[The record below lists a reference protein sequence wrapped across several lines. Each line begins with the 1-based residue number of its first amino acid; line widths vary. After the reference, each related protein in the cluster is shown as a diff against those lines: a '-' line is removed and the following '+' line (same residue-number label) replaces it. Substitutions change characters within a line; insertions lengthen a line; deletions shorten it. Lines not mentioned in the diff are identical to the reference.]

1 MNPQKR
7 FRETTYRKRLRVE
20 NFTNTI
26 EISVKNLHSKKIRLS
41 LFTNNYLTTKPMR
54 RKVTL
59 KQIAKELD
67 VSISTVSKSL
77 RDSPEISEDTR
88 LKVQAFAKLYNY
100 KPNLIALSLKN
111 KKTKTIGIIIPEIV
125 HHFFA
130 TVISGIEHVAN
141 ENGYN
146 VIVTLSDESFDKE
159 VINMEMLA
167 NGSIDGF
174 IMSLSKETQHK
185 KDFHH
190 ITEVINQGM
199 PVVMFDRVTNDI
211 LCDKVII
218 DDNLAAYEAVQSLI
232 DNGFKKIALIT
243 TVDYVSV
250 GKLRTDGYIKAL
262 KTNNIEINPELII
275 KIEDIDNCEF
285 QIEELVSNKELD
297 AIFAVNELFAVTAI
311 KAAKKTNMKVPEDI
325 SIIGFTDGII
335 SKYSS
340 PSITTVSQNG
350 IKMGGKAAK
359 MLIDRLEA
367 EQEDDEHYKTEV
379 IETHLVVRESTPTL

>member
-1 MNPQKR
+1 
-7 FRETTYRKRLRVE
+7 
-20 NFTNTI
+20 
-26 EISVKNLHSKKIRLS
+26 
-41 LFTNNYLTTKPMR
+41 MR

-88 LKVQAFAKLYNY
+88 QKVQAFAKLYNY

-141 ENGYN
+141 EHGYN

-174 IMSLSKETQHK
+174 IMSLSKETQLK

-190 ITEVINQGM
+190 IAEVINQGM

-218 DDNLAAYEAVQSLI
+218 DDNLAAYEAVQNLI
-232 DNGFKKIALIT
+232 DKGFKKIALIT

-262 KTNNIEINPELII
+262 KTNNMTVDPKLIL
-275 KIEDIDNCEF
+275 KIEDIDICDH
-285 QIEELVSNKELD
+285 QIEELITNNEID
-297 AIFAVNELFAVTAI
+297 AVFAVNELFAVTAI
-311 KAAKKTNMKVPEDI
+311 KAGKKIGLKIPEDI
-325 SIIGFTDGII
+325 SVIGFTDGII

-359 MLIDRLEA
+359 MLIERLES
-367 EQEDDEHYKTEV
+367 EEEEEEHYKTEV
-379 IETHLVVRESTPTL
+379 IETHLVLRESTPSL

>member
-1 MNPQKR
+1 
-7 FRETTYRKRLRVE
+7 
-20 NFTNTI
+20 
-26 EISVKNLHSKKIRLS
+26 
-41 LFTNNYLTTKPMR
+41 MR

-88 LKVQAFAKLYNY
+88 QKVQAFAKLYNY

-141 ENGYN
+141 EHGYN

-174 IMSLSKETQHK
+174 ILSLSKETQHK

-218 DDNLAAYEAVQSLI
+218 DDNLAAYEAVQNLI
-232 DNGFKKIALIT
+232 DKGFKKIALIT

-262 KTNNIEINPELII
+262 KTNNIAVDPKLIL
-275 KIEDIDNCEF
+275 KIEDIDICDH
-285 QIEELVSNKELD
+285 QIEELISNNEID
-297 AIFAVNELFAVTAI
+297 AVFAVNELFAVTAI
-311 KAAKKTNMKVPEDI
+311 KAAKKINLKVPEDI
-325 SIIGFTDGII
+325 AVIGFTDGII

-350 IKMGGKAAK
+350 MKMGGKAAK
-359 MLIDRLEA
+359 MLIERLES
-367 EQEDDEHYKTEV
+367 EEEEDEHYKTEV
-379 IETHLVVRESTPTL
+379 IETHLVLRESTPSL

>member
-1 MNPQKR
+1 
-7 FRETTYRKRLRVE
+7 
-20 NFTNTI
+20 
-26 EISVKNLHSKKIRLS
+26 
-41 LFTNNYLTTKPMR
+41 MR

-88 LKVQAFAKLYNY
+88 QKVQAFAKLYNY
-100 KPNLIALSLKN
+100 RPNLIALSLKN

-141 ENGYN
+141 EHGYN

-218 DDNLAAYEAVQSLI
+218 DDNLAAYEAVQNLI
-232 DNGFKKIALIT
+232 DKGFKKIALIT

-262 KTNNIEINPELII
+262 KTNNIVVDPKLIL
-275 KIEDIDNCEF
+275 KIEDIDICDH
-285 QIEELVSNKELD
+285 QIEELITNNEID
-297 AIFAVNELFAVTAI
+297 AVFAVNELFAVTAI
-311 KAAKKTNMKVPEDI
+311 KAAKKIDLKVPDDI
-325 SIIGFTDGII
+325 SVIGFTDGII

-359 MLIDRLEA
+359 MLIDRLES
-367 EQEDDEHYKTEV
+367 EEEEDEHYKTEV
-379 IETHLVVRESTPTL
+379 IETHLVLRESTPSL

>member
-1 MNPQKR
+1 MK
-7 FRETTYRKRLRVE
+7 
-20 NFTNTI
+20 
-26 EISVKNLHSKKIRLS
+26 
-41 LFTNNYLTTKPMR
+41 

-77 RDSPEISEDTR
+77 RDSSEISEDTR
-88 LKVQAFAKLYNY
+88 QKVQAFAKLYNY
-100 KPNLIALSLKN
+100 KPNNIALSLKN
-111 KKTKTIGIIIPEIV
+111 RKSKTICIIIPEII

-130 TVISGIEHVAN
+130 TVISGVEHVAN
-141 ENGYN
+141 KKGYN
-146 VIVTLSDESFDKE
+146 VIVCLSDESFDKE

-174 IMSLSKETQHK
+174 IMSLSKETQQK
-185 KDFHH
+185 RDFHH

-218 DDNLAAYEAVQSLI
+218 DDNLAAFNATQYLI
-232 DNGFKKIALIT
+232 DKGYKKIALIT

-250 GKLRTDGYIKAL
+250 GKLRTEGYSKAL
-262 KTNNIEINPELII
+262 KNNDIAVDENLIL
-275 KIEDIDNCEF
+275 KIEDTDNFESH
-285 QIEELVSNKELD
+285 IESLISNNEID
-297 AIFAVNELFAVTAI
+297 AIFAVNEIFAVTAI
-311 KAAKKTNMKVPEDI
+311 KTATRLGKKVPNDL

-340 PSITTVSQNG
+340 PSITTVGQNG
-350 IKMGGKAAK
+350 VKMGEKAAV
-359 MLIDRLEA
+359 MLIEKLEIEEEDYE
-367 EQEDDEHYKTEV
+367 EQYKTEV
-379 IETHLVVRESTPTL
+379 IETELIERESTI

>member
-1 MNPQKR
+1 ML
-7 FRETTYRKRLRVE
+7 TE
-20 NFTNTI
+20 NVFVLKTFCILYLFKTKI
-26 EISVKNLHSKKIRLS
+26 HRIKKYSYLYSEICFYPILQMK
-41 LFTNNYLTTKPMR
+41 

-77 RDSPEISEDTR
+77 RNSLEISEDTR
-88 LKVQAFAKLYNY
+88 QKVQAFAKLYNY
-100 KPNLIALSLKN
+100 KPNNIALSLKN
-111 KKTKTIGIIIPEIV
+111 KKTKTICIIIPEII

-130 TVISGIEHVAN
+130 TVISGVENVAN

-146 VIVTLSDESFDKE
+146 VLVCLSDESFDKE

-174 IMSLSKETQHK
+174 IMSLSKETQQK

-190 ITEVINQGM
+190 IIEVINQGM

-218 DDNLAAYEAVQSLI
+218 DDNLAAFNATQFLI
-232 DNGFKKIALIT
+232 DKGLKKTALIT
-243 TVDYVSV
+243 TIDYVSV
-250 GKLRTDGYIKAL
+250 GKLRTEGYIKAL
-262 KTNNIEINPELII
+262 KNNDLLVDENLIL
-275 KIEDIDNCEF
+275 KIEDTENFEDSIA
-285 QIEELVSNKELD
+285 ELLNNNPDLE

-311 KAAKKTNMKVPEDI
+311 KTANKLGKKVPEDL
-325 SIIGFTDGII
+325 SVIGFTDGII

-350 IKMGGKAAK
+350 VKMGGKAAK
-359 MLIDRLEA
+359 MLIERLEA
-367 EQEDDEHYKTEV
+367 KEEDDEQYRTEV
-379 IETHLVVRESTPTL
+379 IETELVERESTLQFNSKNK

>member
-1 MNPQKR
+1 
-7 FRETTYRKRLRVE
+7 
-20 NFTNTI
+20 
-26 EISVKNLHSKKIRLS
+26 
-41 LFTNNYLTTKPMR
+41 MR

-77 RDSPEISEDTR
+77 RDSTEISEDTR
-88 LKVQAFAKLYNY
+88 QKVQAFAKLYNY
-100 KPNLIALSLKN
+100 KPNNIALSLKN
-111 KKTKTIGIIIPEIV
+111 RKSKTICIIIPEII

-130 TVISGIEHVAN
+130 TVISGVEHIAN
-141 ENGYN
+141 KKGYN
-146 VIVTLSDESFDKE
+146 VIVCLSDESFDKE

-174 IMSLSKETQHK
+174 IMSLSKETQQK
-185 KDFHH
+185 RDFHH

-218 DDNLAAYEAVQSLI
+218 DDNLAAFNATQYLI
-232 DNGFKKIALIT
+232 DKGFKKIALIT

-250 GKLRTDGYIKAL
+250 GKLRTEGYTKAL
-262 KTNNIEINPELII
+262 KNNDLVVDENLIL
-275 KIEDIDNCEF
+275 KIEDTDNFESS
-285 QIEELVSNKELD
+285 IESLIANNELD
-297 AIFAVNELFAVTAI
+297 AIFAVNEIFAVTAI
-311 KAAKKTNMKVPEDI
+311 KTANRLGKKVPEDI

-340 PSITTVSQNG
+340 PTITTVSQNG
-350 IKMGGKAAK
+350 VKMGEKAAI
-359 MLIDRLEA
+359 MLIEKLEIEEEEYE
-367 EQEDDEHYKTEV
+367 EQYKTEV
-379 IETHLVVRESTPTL
+379 IETELVERESTI